1 MPVKQQFFYDKQ
13 IRRYIQQFIRLFS
26 GFSVQMGHSD
36 DKLPIFHSVPVR
48 YGDINRM
55 AAHIQREN
63 SENMTNTVPF
73 ISCYVNNV
81 DMAPERR
88 QYQGN
93 VEKVQVFEKK
103 YDESSQEYLNEVG
116 NRYTIERHQP
126 VPYFMDMN
134 CDIWTSNTDQKLQ
147 LLEQIMVLFNPTL
160 NIRTTNNPFDWTS
173 LSYVEM
179 TNTTWSSRSVG
190 STIDDMIDVATLTFR
205 MPILITPPAKVKQQ
219 KLIYNII
226 SELYSLDDE
235 NLDSFKRKDS
245 FDKTTLQ
252 YTIVTFEDRKL
263 KFDNNNASLLNKNG
277 SKLNDSG
284 NTLDWSE
291 ELRPFG
297 ELREGISQIRLR
309 KSSDPS
315 DKANDI
321 IGRIE
326 FDPNDVNLLKVTV
339 DTATL
344 PTNTLSNIDGI
355 LNPSASFPGDG
366 NVPAAALGQRYLIT
380 NATPINTNWT
390 NVVANK
396 NDIVEYNG
404 TAWVVSFDSQNN
416 NNQQYVL
423 NNATLDQFEWN
434 GTEWFN
440 AFEGIYKPG
449 FWRLYL

>member
-1 MPVKQQFFYDKQ
+1 
-13 IRRYIQQFIRLFS
+13 
-26 GFSVQMGHSD
+26 
-36 DKLPIFHSVPVR
+36 
-48 YGDINRM
+48 
-55 AAHIQREN
+55 
-63 SENMTNTVPF
+63 
-73 ISCYVNNV
+73 
-81 DMAPERR
+81 
-88 QYQGN
+88 
-93 VEKVQVFEKK
+93 
-103 YDESSQEYLNEVG
+103 
-116 NRYTIERHQP
+116 
-126 VPYFMDMN
+126 MDMN